1 MKSTGCVTIW
11 YNGEMAAA
19 HPVLSHRA
27 ESLRKYGV
35 RTMDVGI
42 ATFECLAC
50 KTEVA
55 DPAMRVIGSI
65 AYRDLDSLVEFGM
78 KLGAD
83 VGRNTP
89 PCPACETRSTL
100 ARFDYH
106 SFHSGGDRDL
116 VVRFFPRPTLLGKDR
131 HELLWWTPGSE
142 PVTIAT
148 LSPAQRACVTRDALL
163 RSAQTDME
171 IRGLEDALPS
181 IERALEGIPG
191 DPDLMEFVP
200 VLQAVGRF
208 KLAGAICDA
217 HTLAH
222 PEDPVGHFGQANVT
236 IQLVMHGAWP
246 LEKLEEAEG
255 ALRRVLEI
263 DPQHLEGRMAIG
275 TILRMRG
282 EDEPALGMYLDLL
295 KRHDDFGPLHFNI
308 GSLLLARGD
317 AARALAHF
325 TAGEALDDSD
335 PDYPLGRARC
345 LAQLGRLPEA
355 KAAHEKAR
363 LMAPDYAKVAQV
375 AKELARG

>member
-1 MKSTGCVTIW
+1 
-11 YNGEMAAA
+11 
-19 HPVLSHRA
+19 
-27 ESLRKYGV
+27 
-35 RTMDVGI
+35 MDVAL
-42 ATFECLAC
+42 ATFECGGCRA
-50 KTEVA
+50 EVP

-65 AYRDLDSLVEFGM
+65 AYRDLDTLVAFAC

-89 PCPACETRSTL
+89 PCPACAKKSAL

-106 SFHSGGDRDL
+106 AFHSGANRDL
-116 VVRFFPRPTLLGKDR
+116 VVRFFPRASMLDKDR
-131 HELLWWTPGSE
+131 HELLWWTPGNE
-142 PVTIAT
+142 PVTLMA
-148 LSPAQRACVTRDALL
+148 LSKEQRECVKRDALL

-171 IRGLEDALPS
+171 IRGLEEALPS

-191 DPDLMEFVP
+191 DPDLMLFVP
-200 VLQAVGRF
+200 VLQSVGRF

-222 PEDPVGHFGQANVT
+222 PEDPVGHFAQANVT

-255 ALRRVLEI
+255 ALKRVLEI

-282 EDEPALGMYLDLL
+282 EDEPALGTYLELL
-295 KRHDDFGPLHFNI
+295 KRHEDFGPLHFNI

-317 AARALAHF
+317 ATRALAHF

-345 LAQLGRLPEA
+345 LAQLGRMAEA
-355 KAAHEKAR
+355 KSALEKAR
-363 LMAPDYAKVAQV
+363 LMAPDYAKVKQV
-375 AKELARG
+375 AKELASG